1 MVLSK
6 LFYNNLRQER
16 FGQEMGQPL
25 LLTEAKDRR
34 KYLHNVAITGQEEN
48 QRKLV

>member
-16 FGQEMGQPL
+16 FGQEMGQP